1 MDGSFRPKNFQPRF
15 YRFFDVVRVVFAVVV
30 VVVVVLLLPL
40 LPQLWIRIRRHRG
53 VGGTDERI
61 IARRNFTSYRI
72 VSYRI
77 VIQQV
82 HRTDDVISAGQKYSS
97 RRAAPRRVLRRNRS
111 KFCTPL
117 VRSRRSLETS
127 L

>member
-61 IARRNFTSYRI
+61 VARRKRRASRHD
-72 VSYRI
+72 SK
-77 VIQQV
+77 
-82 HRTDDVISAGQKYSS
+82 ASS
-97 RRAAPRRVLRRNRS
+97 RARVFES
-111 KFCTPL
+111 AVVWVL
-117 VRSRRSLETS
+117 VFFLSSCF
-127 L
+127 